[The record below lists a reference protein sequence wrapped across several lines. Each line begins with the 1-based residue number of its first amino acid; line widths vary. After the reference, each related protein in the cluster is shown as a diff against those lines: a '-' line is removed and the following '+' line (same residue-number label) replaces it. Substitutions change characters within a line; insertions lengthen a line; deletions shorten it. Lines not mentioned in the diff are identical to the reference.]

1 MNVRLRGERAFAG
14 ILAGQMVSTVG
25 SAMTRFGLVIWT
37 LAETG
42 DTTAYSLLL
51 LASFLPLGLGALV
64 AGPLVD
70 RLDRRHVMIVANMAA
85 SLSTLAIAG
94 LYVFD
99 SLSTWHLYVALFVNG
114 VANAFVLP
122 AFDASVPLLVR
133 KEQLGR
139 AAGLSQMIAGL
150 EMILGPALA
159 GVVLGVVGLGAIF
172 IIDFVTFGASIAALL
187 LAVIP
192 RPPRESDEE
201 PSTGIAGEFAAGWR
215 YLNERPPLRLLLGL
229 VTTSMLLMPGF
240 GFALCTPLVLS
251 FANEQ
256 AAGMVLASF
265 GFGAL
270 ASGVLLAAW
279 GGPKRRMHGVL
290 VALVG
295 AALAMVV
302 IGLRESVIV
311 TAIGVAAIGM
321 SFTTM
326 MALSRVIWQVKVA
339 PSFLG
344 RVFSLRIVFGVGAQC
359 LGLMLAAPLA
369 QGVFEPLM
377 ASDGALASS
386 VGSILGVGPGR
397 GMGLMYGVV
406 AIAALTLAA
415 ASWLV
420 TSLRRI
426 EDILPDTPDTVP
438 SKPDL
443 AAQGGR

>member
-1 MNVRLRGERAFAG
+1 
-14 ILAGQMVSTVG
+14 
-25 SAMTRFGLVIWT
+25 MTRFGLVIWT

-70 RLDRRHVMIVANMAA
+70 RWDRRRVMIVANVVA
-85 SLSTLAIAG
+85 SLSTLAIAL
-94 LYVFD
+94 LYLAD
-99 SLSTWHLYVALFVNG
+99 SLATWHLYAALFANG

-139 AAGLSQMIAGL
+139 AAGMSQMIAGL

-159 GVVLGVVGLGAIF
+159 GVVLGVIGLGAIF
-172 IIDFVTFGASIAALL
+172 IIDFVTFGASVAALL

-192 RPPRESDEE
+192 SPPREKNEE
-201 PSTGIAGEFAAGWR
+201 PAGNVAQEFAAGWS
-215 YLNERPPLRLLLGL
+215 YLRERPPLVLLLGL
-229 VTTSMLLMPGF
+229 VTTTMLLMPGF

-251 FANEQ
+251 FADEQ
-256 AAGMVLASF
+256 AAGFVLASF

-279 GGPKRRMHGVL
+279 GGPKRRMNGL
-290 VALVG
+290 L
-295 AALAMVV
+295 AALAAAGLAMML
-302 IGLRESVIV
+302 IGLRESVTV
-311 TAIGVAAIGM
+311 TAVGVAAIGM
-321 SFTTM
+321 AFTTM

-339 PSFLG
+339 PSYLG

-359 LGLMLAAPLA
+359 AGLVLAAPLA
-369 QGVFEPLM
+369 QGLFEPLM
-377 ASDGALASS
+377 ASGGALAAS
-386 VGSILGVGPGR
+386 VGSVIGVGPGR

-406 AIAALTLAA
+406 GVVVLALTAA
-415 ASWLV
+415 CWLV
-420 TSLRRI
+420 PGLRRI
-426 EDILPDTPDTVP
+426 EDTLPDTLP
-438 SKPDL
+438 SASRD
-443 AAQGGR
+443 AR

>member
-1 MNVRLRGERAFAG
+1 M
-14 ILAGQMVSTVG
+14 
-25 SAMTRFGLVIWT
+25 
-37 LAETG
+37 
-42 DTTAYSLLL
+42 
-51 LASFLPLGLGALV
+51 
-64 AGPLVD
+64 
-70 RLDRRHVMIVANMAA
+70 
-85 SLSTLAIAG
+85 
-94 LYVFD
+94 
-99 SLSTWHLYVALFVNG
+99 
-114 VANAFVLP
+114 
-122 AFDASVPLLVR
+122 
-133 KEQLGR
+133 
-139 AAGLSQMIAGL
+139 
-150 EMILGPALA
+150 
-159 GVVLGVVGLGAIF
+159 
-172 IIDFVTFGASIAALL
+172 
-187 LAVIP
+187 
-192 RPPRESDEE
+192 
-201 PSTGIAGEFAAGWR
+201 
-215 YLNERPPLRLLLGL
+215 NERPPLRLLLGL

-251 FANEQ
+251 FADEQ

-279 GGPKRRMHGVL
+279 GGPQRRMHGVL

-295 AALAMVV
+295 AALAMVL

-377 ASDGALASS
+377 ASGGALASS

-406 AIAALTLAA
+406 AVAALALAA

-420 TSLRRI
+420 TGLRRI
-426 EDILPDTPDTVP
+426 EDILPDTVP
-438 SKPDL
+438 SASDL
-443 AAQGGR
+443 AAQDGQ

>member
-1 MNVRLRGERAFAG
+1 MRLHGERAFGG
-14 ILAGQMVSTVG
+14 ILAGQLVSSVG

-70 RLDRRHVMIVANMAA
+70 RWDRRRVMIVANAVA
-85 SLSTLAIAG
+85 SLSTLAIAL
-94 LYVFD
+94 LYVTEN
-99 SLSTWHLYVALFVNG
+99 LATWHLYVALFANG
-114 VANAFVLP
+114 IANSFVLP

-159 GVVLGVVGLGAIF
+159 GVVLGAFGLGIIF

-192 RPPRESDEE
+192 SPPRETEE
-201 PSTGIAGEFAAGWR
+201 ETAPGIVREFAAGWG
-215 YLNERPPLRLLLGL
+215 YLCERPPLMLLLGL
-229 VTTSMLLMPGF
+229 ITAAMLLMPGF

-251 FANEQ
+251 FADEQ

-279 GGPKRRMHGVL
+279 GGPRRRMSGVV

-295 AALAMVV
+295 AAFAMGL
-302 IGLRESVIV
+302 IGARENVIV
-311 TAIGVAAIGM
+311 TAIGVAAIGLAV
-321 SFTTM
+321 TTL

-359 LGLMLAAPLA
+359 LGLVLAAPLA

-377 ASDGALASS
+377 VSGGALANS
-386 VGSILGVGPGR
+386 VGVLLGVGAGR
-397 GMGLMYGVV
+397 GMGLMYAVV
-406 AIAALTLAA
+406 GLVVLALAALC
-415 ASWLV
+415 WLLPG
-420 TSLRRI
+420 LRRI
-426 EDILPDTPDTVP
+426 EDILPDVVP
-438 SKPDL
+438 ATTESDSAL
-443 AAQGGR
+443 